1 MRNRLFK
8 KSLNIAVN
16 AHKGQVDKAGAPYI
30 LHPLRVAWRCDN
42 EDEMVVALLHETIE
56 DNYVTAQT
64 LYNNGFPKYIVE
76 AVLSVTRQKGEIYQ
90 RFIERCSKNPL
101 GHKVKLHDLEDNLDV
116 TRLNGLREHDVLRI
130 NKYLL
135 AYKYLKNH

>member
-1 MRNRLFK
+1 MSDVFK
-8 KSLNIAVN
+8 KALDIATK

-30 LHPLRVAWRCDN
+30 LHPLRVAWRCN
-42 EDEMVVALLHETIE
+42 TEDEMIVALLHDTIE
-56 DNYVTAQT
+56 DTEVTAQT
-64 LYNNGFPKYIVE
+64 LYNCGFPKRIVE

-90 RFIERCSKNPL
+90 AFIERCNKN
-101 GHKVKLHDLEDNLDV
+101 GIGRNVKLHDLEDNLDV
-116 TRLNGLREHDVLRI
+116 TRLGILHENDMRRL